1 MRPARK
7 AAKLRISAIRTKA
20 ELSAVLD
27 ASTLS
32 PAQRE
37 AVFRVFGCGETRVG
51 AAREMGV
58 SVSFVNKAIAC
69 AYDKLG

>member
-1 MRPARK
+1 M
-7 AAKLRISAIRTKA
+7 RTKA

-32 PAQRE
+32 PAQRR
-37 AVFRVFGCGETRVG
+37 AVFLVYGCGQTRVRV
-51 AAREMGV
+51 ASDMGV
-58 SVSFVNKAIAC
+58 SLSFVNKAIAN